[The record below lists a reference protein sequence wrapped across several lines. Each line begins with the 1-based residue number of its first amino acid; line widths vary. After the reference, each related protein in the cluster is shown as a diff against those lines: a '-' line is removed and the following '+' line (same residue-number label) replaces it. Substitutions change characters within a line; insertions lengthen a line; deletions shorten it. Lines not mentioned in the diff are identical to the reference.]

1 MIQDRIGSH
10 LAGHDDLPHA
20 QQPSTASEAAAAP
33 SILPSQAGTQLS
45 MREPLLSSSDD
56 CPFWAVLTPR
66 AIGETQ
72 SDGGVTAS
80 SLSAPGTPL

>member
-1 MIQDRIGSH
+1 
-10 LAGHDDLPHA
+10 
-20 QQPSTASEAAAAP
+20 
-33 SILPSQAGTQLS
+33 